1 MRHLAAPTWA
11 TCLALALMCFH
22 QRPYAVGRYCCAV
35 RLKVNPTMDIL
46 TQLNKIC
53 DQDAYLELKPK
64 SKMPIANDWP
74 NQGNPL
80 DEVITPDGNL
90 GLILGAKS
98 GILDVDLDC
107 REAKVLADIILPVP
121 HTVFDRGSTDSGH
134 YLYQA
139 LSFGPRKA
147 FNADGTKSTLVEL
160 RGDGS
165 QTMIPPSM
173 HPNGSLLIFTAF
185 NGEEAKVKYDALL
198 RSVSMLAA
206 CSEIAQNWREGHRHD
221 LALAFAGLCLKQ
233 GVEHN
238 LITQIVQR
246 ICDINGDLDVDDRLN
261 AIRTSYAQPA
271 DSLLGYNGL
280 VDCLGQPK
288 AKRIADRI
296 ATYSGKEFSTNIAV
310 MEPIEGDLVNFGQFS
325 DRSNVTEAKV
335 GTVFSR
341 WLDGKGV
348 YVVEKK
354 QWMIWNGN
362 YWEADQ
368 CAYIKKLA
376 YDFVQEAKAALV
388 DLKSFTD
395 ATNLLSFESV
405 RRLENISKFAAMT
418 RTVSASEFDTDPFVL
433 ATKDKWIDL
442 KTGQPSNPNPDV
454 LVSKAL
460 SVGYSPEAKC
470 PIFLNFLNDVFES
483 DQELINFVQQAIG
496 YSLTGSTS
504 EQCLFIMIGDGANG
518 KSTFINVINRLLGS
532 YGTTAASQ
540 TLIANG
546 GGSIGDDLVDLIGAR
561 LITVSETEEGQSLAE
576 AKIKQMTGGDTLKGR
591 PLYGTYVQFNIIGK
605 LWLATNSLPQINNT
619 DHGIWRRIKAI
630 PFNRTFT
637 AKEQDKHLSDKLM
650 EELPGIL
657 NWAIQGCLGW
667 QKDELQTPQ
676 IIEDQ
681 VAEYKSAMDSIS
693 QFIQDE
699 CELGKEH
706 SYAASKFFQAYRD
719 WCAGAGRKPQ
729 STTAFKHALEKL
741 NGVYQ
746 HRSSNGLQ
754 WHGIQPCLTY

>member
-1 MRHLAAPTWA
+1 
-11 TCLALALMCFH
+11 
-22 QRPYAVGRYCCAV
+22 
-35 RLKVNPTMDIL
+35 MDIL

-64 SKMPIANDWP
+64 SKIPVASDWP
-74 NQGNPL
+74 NQGKHL
-80 DEVITPDGNL
+80 DEVISANDNL
-90 GLILGAKS
+90 GLILGSTS

-107 REAKVLADIILPVP
+107 REAKVLADLILPVP
-121 HTVFDRGSTDSGH
+121 HAVFDRGSDDSGH
-134 YLYQA
+134 HLYRSS
-139 LSFGPRKA
+139 SFGPRKA
-147 FNADGTKSTLVEL
+147 FNAEGSKSTLVEL
-160 RGDGS
+160 RGDRT
-165 QTMIPPSM
+165 QTMVPPSI
-173 HPNGSLLIFTAF
+173 HPNGSKLVFTTCNPNAEEVTYEGLLQ
-185 NGEEAKVKYDALL
+185 
-198 RSVSMLAA
+198 SVNLLAA
-206 CSEIAQNWREGHRHD
+206 CTEVAQNWTDGMRHD
-221 LALAFAGLCLKQ
+221 LSLAFSGLCLKT
-233 GVEHN
+233 GIEPK
-238 LITQIVQR
+238 LLMKILQR
-246 ICDINGDLDVDDRLN
+246 ICDINGDLEVDDRLN
-261 AIRTSYAQPA
+261 ALRTSYAQPA

-280 VDCLGQPK
+280 VDCLGQST

-296 ATYSGKEFSTNIAV
+296 AAYSGKEFSSDIAV
-310 MEPIEGDLVNFGQFS
+310 MEPMEGDLVNFGQFS
-325 DRSNVTEAKV
+325 DRSNVTEARV

-341 WLDGKGV
+341 WLDGKAV

-368 CAYIKKLA
+368 CTYIKQLA
-376 YDFVQEAKAALV
+376 YQFVQEAKAALV

-395 ATNLLSFESV
+395 ATNLSSFESV
-405 RRLENISKFAAMT
+405 QRLENISKFAAID
-418 RTVSASEFDTDPFVL
+418 RAVKASEFDTDPFVL
-433 ATKDKWIDL
+433 ATKGKWIDL

-483 DQELINFVQQAIG
+483 DQELISFVQQAIG

-591 PLYGTYVQFNIIGK
+591 PLYGTYIQFNIIGK

-741 NGVYQ
+741 TGVYQ